1 MKFWADGSRQME
13 HSFQICP
20 VTRMNQANNKVIRG
34 RLSGVWYLTFL
45 FFFFPISVFSQSE
58 CEHSGSLVAPEF
70 FLSLAFERQTEAA
83 KLLSQEKSR
92 KTYYEE
98 SVEYY
103 DRYIHCSTALN
114 RQVSPVSRSAKANVH
129 FFLGQL
135 EKADKEADAVIV
147 SDPDFRDGY
156 LLKARILIRSGE
168 FQKASDYLE
177 TNLSRFSDDSDFLY
191 LLGSLNQELKNYP
204 RAILYLTSLNDS
216 IRNREGNQK
225 YRSFV
230 DKSLGEM
237 YFANGQFRKA
247 LYFLSSYLHRNPSD
261 ISTRLTLA
269 KIWNQLGKF
278 SSARKELNRI
288 LKTKKNLSSVEHLL
302 AETYFVESRATAFEY
317 FNTLNRN
324 SKIPKEGVLEGLYL
338 VFLGRYSEA
347 KKLLLPIK
355 EKFPGRLAVRL
366 AMLDVYEREKNPSL
380 YLRELREVSELA
392 FEIQQFELAERTA
405 QRALAIPD
413 KTQEWND
420 AEIYDFLASCH
431 EQSGY
436 VYRAILTARKAVEN
450 ARKEEE
456 KLKFQLHLA
465 YLLRANPPGKKEEAE
480 AIIRNVLQTHPE
492 TAYARYLLGIVLVS
506 REKYKEALE
515 ELNAAIETD
524 PGNGAYYFYR
534 ASVHEKLEQQ
544 ESMEKDLKKSIEID
558 PGNPIA
564 YNYLGYY
571 LSEKGIRLNESL
583 VLVRRAVELAPDN
596 EAYQDSLGWI
606 FFKLGNH
613 DEALLHLQ
621 LAYQIL
627 KDKGEEDPVI
637 LEHIGDVY
645 KEKTQFGNAVAY
657 WEKSLKLFKKKE
669 DISRIQKKLQSG
681 SSESSGNRNGK

>member
-1 MKFWADGSRQME
+1 
-13 HSFQICP
+13 
-20 VTRMNQANNKVIRG
+20 MNQANNKIIQS
-34 RLSGVWYLTFL
+34 RLSYIYFVFPWYLTFL
-45 FFFFPISVFSQSE
+45 FFFFPISIFSQSE
-58 CEHSGSLVAPEF
+58 CEYSGSLVAPEF
-70 FLSLAFERQTEAA
+70 FLSLAFERQAEAS
-83 KLLSQEKSR
+83 KIPSQEKSR
-92 KTYYEE
+92 KVYED

-103 DRYIHCSTALN
+103 DRYIRCSVALK
-114 RQVSPVSRSAKANVH
+114 RQVSPVSRAAKANVH
-129 FFLGQL
+129 FFLGQF
-135 EKADKEADAVIV
+135 EKAEKEADAVIF
-147 SDPDFRDGY
+147 SDPNFRDGY
-156 LLKARILIRSGE
+156 LLKVRILIRLGE

-204 RAILYLTSLNDS
+204 KAILYLTSLSDS

-237 YFANGQFRKA
+237 YFASGQFKKA
-247 LYFLSSYLHRNPSD
+247 LYFLSSYLHRNPGD
-261 ISTRLTLA
+261 ISARLTLA
-269 KIWNQLGKF
+269 KTWNQLGKF
-278 SSARKELNRI
+278 SSARKELNKI
-288 LKTKKNLSSVEHLL
+288 IKTKKNLSSVEHLL
-302 AETYFVESRATAFEY
+302 AEMYFIESRAAAFEY
-317 FNTLNRN
+317 FNILNQN
-324 SKIPKEGVLEGLYL
+324 SKIPKESVLEGLYL
-338 VFLGRYSEA
+338 VFLGKYSEA

-366 AMLDVYEREKNPSL
+366 AMLDVYEKEKNISS
-380 YLRELREVSELA
+380 YLRELREVSELV
-392 FEIQQFELAERTA
+392 FGMQQFELAERTA
-405 QRALAIPD
+405 QKALAIPN
-413 KTQEWND
+413 KTSEWSD

-436 VYRAILTARKAVEN
+436 VYRAILMSRKAVEN
-450 ARKEEE
+450 AHKEEE

-465 YLLRANPPGKKEEAE
+465 YLLRANPPGKQEEAE
-480 AIIRNVLQTHPE
+480 AIIRKVLQAYPE
-492 TAYARYLLGIVLVS
+492 MAYARYLLGIVLAS
-506 REKYKEALE
+506 QEKHKEALE
-515 ELNAAIETD
+515 ELNAAIEID

-544 ESMEKDLKKSIEID
+544 EPMEKDLKKFIEID

-583 VLVRRAVELAPDN
+583 LLVQRAVELAPDN

-645 KEKTQFGNAVAY
+645 KEKNQFANAVAY

-669 DISRIQKKLQSG
+669 DISRIQKKIPTG
-681 SSESSGNRNGK
+681 SPESSGKSKQ